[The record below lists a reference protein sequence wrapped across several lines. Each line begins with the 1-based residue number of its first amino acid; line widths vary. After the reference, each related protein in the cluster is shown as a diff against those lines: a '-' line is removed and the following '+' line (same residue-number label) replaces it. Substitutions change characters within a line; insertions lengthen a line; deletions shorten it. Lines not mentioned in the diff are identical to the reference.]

1 MNYLPV
7 GVRINL
13 LLLSHNLVFNQDQM
27 TPGLW
32 ILIFLIHGLDA
43 GSPGGGPSVVHGN
56 WGSWQS
62 WSRCSRTCGGGSQK
76 ATRKCN
82 NPAPSG
88 GGSGCSGRDTMTQRC
103 NTQACPVVHGNWG
116 SWQSWSQC
124 SMTCGGGSQ
133 SASRR
138 CNNPAPGVGGRQCS
152 GQATKTQGC
161 NTQACPTTPAPC
173 SRQSLQLLLYRGQRC
188 KRGQRCS
195 SSCGGNQVSGG
206 R

>member
-1 MNYLPV
+1 M
-7 GVRINL
+7 
-13 LLLSHNLVFNQDQM
+13 FNQDQM

-43 GSPGGGPSVVHGN
+43 GSSGGGGSSVVHGK
-56 WGSWQS
+56 WGSWQP
-62 WSRCSRTCGGGSQK
+62 WSRCSKTCGGGSQS
-76 ATRKCN
+76 RSRRCN
-82 NPAPSG
+82 TSG

-116 SWQSWSQC
+116 SWQSWGQC
-124 SMTCGGGSQ
+124 SRTCGGGSQ
-133 SASRR
+133 SASRT

-188 KRGQRCS
+188 S
-195 SSCGGNQVSGG
+195 SGSCGRFSARICPGTLVSGG